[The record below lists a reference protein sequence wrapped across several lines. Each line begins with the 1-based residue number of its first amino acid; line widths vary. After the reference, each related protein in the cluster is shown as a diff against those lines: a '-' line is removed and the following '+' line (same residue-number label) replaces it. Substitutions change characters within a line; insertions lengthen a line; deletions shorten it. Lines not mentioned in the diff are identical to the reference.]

1 MREIIFDTE
10 TTGLHKETDRVVEI
24 GCVEMI
30 DRYLTDKTF
39 HVYLNPQGVIIP
51 DEVVAVHG
59 LTNERLKDEP
69 KFDEI
74 ADDFLAFI
82 DGATLIAHNA
92 NFDLGFLN
100 AELGRINKPLI
111 SVDRI
116 IDTLAMARRKF
127 PMGPNSL
134 DALCK
139 RFGIDNS
146 RRTLHGALLD
156 SEILA
161 DVYIELIGGK
171 QGALGFGN
179 GSGEHGNNKNE
190 GKTAITLK
198 RRTEPLPSRL
208 TEADRT
214 AHDALVKKLGEHAL
228 WCHVADKTIASD

>member
-10 TTGLHKETDRVVEI
+10 TTGLHKESDRVIEI
-24 GCVEMI
+24 GCVEMV
-30 DRYLTDKTF
+30 DRYLTGKTF

-69 KFDEI
+69 KFEEI

-82 DGATLIAHNA
+82 EGATLVAHNA

-100 AELGRINKPLI
+100 AELGRINKTLI

-116 IDTLAMARRKF
+116 IDTLAMARRKY

-171 QGALGFGN
+171 QGALGFGGAN
-179 GSGEHGNNKNE
+179 SEVKPGQNNDGNVTE
-190 GKTAITLK
+190 LK
-198 RRTEPLPSRL
+198 SRPEPLPDRV
-208 TEADRT
+208 TEADLS
-214 AHDALVKKLGEHAL
+214 AHKELVKKIGEKAL
-228 WCHVADKTIASD
+228 WNFIQN

>member
-10 TTGLHKETDRVVEI
+10 TTGLHKESDRIVEI
-24 GCVEMI
+24 GCVEMV
-30 DRYLTDKTF
+30 DRYLTGKTF
-39 HVYLNPQGVIIP
+39 HVYLNPQGVLIP

-69 KFDEI
+69 IFDEI
-74 ADDFLAFI
+74 ADDFLDFI
-82 DGATLIAHNA
+82 EGATLIAHNA
-92 NFDLGFLN
+92 SFDLGFLN
-100 AELGRINKPLI
+100 AELERVKKPLI

-116 IDTLAMARRKF
+116 LDTLAMARRKY

-146 RRTLHGALLD
+146 HRTLHGALLD

-171 QGALGFGN
+171 QGALGFEGI
-179 GSGEHGNNKNE
+179 NKRLNHNE
-190 GKTAITLK
+190 NTAHHLK
-198 RRTEPLPSRL
+198 HVKVRPSPLASRL
-208 TEADRT
+208 TQ
-214 AHDALVKKLGEHAL
+214 HDLDQHAALLKKIGDNAL
-228 WCHVADKTIASD
+228 WHRFQSS

>member
-10 TTGLHKETDRVVEI
+10 TTGLHKESDRIVEI
-24 GCVEMI
+24 GCVEMV

-69 KFDEI
+69 KFEEI
-74 ADDFLAFI
+74 ADDFLNFI
-82 DGATLIAHNA
+82 EGATLIAHNA

-171 QGALGFGN
+171 QGALGFDGGN
-179 GSGEHGNNKNE
+179 GDHKGAENKDQT
-190 GKTAITLK
+190 GIVLKT
-198 RRTEPLPSRL
+198 RPHPLPSRL
-208 TEADRT
+208 SEEDKVAHEALLT
-214 AHDALVKKLGEHAL
+214 KLGDKAL
-228 WCHVADKTIASD
+228 WSKIKN

>member
-10 TTGLHKETDRVVEI
+10 TTGLHKESDRVIEI
-24 GCVEMI
+24 GCVEMV
-30 DRYLTDKTF
+30 DRYLTGKTF

-59 LTNERLKDEP
+59 LTNERLKAEP
-69 KFDEI
+69 KFEEI

-82 DGATLIAHNA
+82 EGATLVAHNA

-116 IDTLAMARRKF
+116 IDTLAMARRKY

-171 QGALGFGN
+171 QGALGFGGVN
-179 GSGEHGNNKNE
+179 SEVKPGQNNDGNVTE
-190 GKTAITLK
+190 LK
-198 RRTEPLPSRL
+198 SRPEPLPNRV
-208 TEADRT
+208 TEADLS
-214 AHDALVKKLGEHAL
+214 AHKELVKKIGEKAL
-228 WCHVADKTIASD
+228 WNFIQN

>member
-10 TTGLHKETDRVVEI
+10 TTGLHKESDRVIEI
-24 GCVEMI
+24 GCVEMV
-30 DRYLTDKTF
+30 DRYLTGKTF

-69 KFDEI
+69 KFEEI

-82 DGATLIAHNA
+82 EGATLVAHNA

-116 IDTLAMARRKF
+116 IDTLAMARRKY

-171 QGALGFGN
+171 QGALGFGGAN
-179 GSGEHGNNKNE
+179 SEVKPGQNNDGNVTE
-190 GKTAITLK
+190 LK
-198 RRTEPLPSRL
+198 SRPEPLPDRV
-208 TEADRT
+208 TEADLS
-214 AHDALVKKLGEHAL
+214 AHKELVKKIGEKAL
-228 WCHVADKTIASD
+228 WNFIQN